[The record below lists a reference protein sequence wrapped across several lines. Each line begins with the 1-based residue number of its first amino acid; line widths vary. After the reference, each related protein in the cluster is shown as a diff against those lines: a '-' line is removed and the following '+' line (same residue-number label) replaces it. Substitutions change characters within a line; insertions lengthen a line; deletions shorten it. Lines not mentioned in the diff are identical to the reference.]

1 MALPTALSGLPS
13 ARVMNVPAV
22 ISRLPAAVNAVGVV
36 PLKPSSILRLTL
48 PAAASLMAPELM
60 VVRLVYEF
68 TPISRPAMMLMP
80 AALSA
85 SPLLVACMLPSRRT
99 SNAPMVVSLT
109 NPFVVNAPTLSCPS
123 VRVKS
128 MLPDGLNVPPVW
140 LKSVLTVIDPEPPR
154 LPALKLTT
162 GAVKLP
168 FTVKAVP
175 PRLSSVPAPMAKL
188 PEVVMLPPLNTRFSS
203 DEISARLKL
212 PPVSVMVWLPGTLRS
227 TFCPVVGALPV
238 LQLVPIDQSPLV
250 PIQQS
255 STRQPVVT
263 VRVVEVAP

>member
-1 MALPTALSGLPS
+1 MA
-13 ARVMNVPAV
+13 
-22 ISRLPAAVNAVGVV
+22 
-36 PLKPSSILRLTL
+36 
-48 PAAASLMAPELM
+48 
-60 VVRLVYEF
+60 RLVYAF

-85 SPLLVACMLPSRRT
+85 KLLLVACMLPSRRT

-109 NPFVVNAPTLSCPS
+109 KPFTVNAPTLNCPS

-154 LPALKLTT
+154 VPALKLTT
-162 GAVKLP
+162 GAVNVP

-175 PRLSSVPAPMAKL
+175 PRLSNVPAPMVKL
-188 PEVVMLPPLNTRFSS
+188 PVVVMLPPLNTRFSS
-203 DEISARLKL
+203 DEISAKLKL
-212 PPVSVMVWLPGTLRS
+212 PPVSVMVWLPATLTS

-255 STRQPVVT
+255 STRQPVGT
-263 VRVVEVAP
+263 VKVVEVAP